1 MNRTQKETVVTQLRD
16 SMTQAPASF
25 LVKYQGASVNVL
37 QAFRAGLRNQQ
48 AEFKVAKA
56 RLMKIAAAEVPGGD
70 LFSENF
76 QDQVGLVF
84 ANGDVSAAAKE
95 MAAFSKENDAIQV
108 LFGLF
113 EQKVLSAAEVKYL
126 ASLPSREVLLAQ
138 VVGTIQAPVSTF
150 VRQLSMLILQLL
162 YLLQRVAEKKAEA
175 A

>member
-1 MNRTQKETVVTQLRD
+1 MNRTQKEAVVAQLRD
-16 SMTQAPASF
+16 SMASAPASF
-25 LVKYQGASVNVL
+25 LVKYQGATVDML

-48 AEFKVAKA
+48 AQFKVAKA
-56 RLMKIAAAEVPGGD
+56 RLMKIAAADVPGAD
-70 LFSENF
+70 AFAEQF

-84 ANGDVSAAAKE
+84 ADGDVSAAAKE
-95 MAAFSKENDAIQV
+95 ISTFAKANGAIQV
-108 LFGLF
+108 LSGLF

-138 VVGTIQAPVSTF
+138 VLGTLQAPVATF

-162 YLLQRVAEKKAEA
+162 YVLQRIAEKKAEA